1 MLRKGPTH
9 DLTVPIPPQTLS
21 EILMRKDPLLSL
33 TSGQSIATSALLD
46 VFQSRYSNSTAYS
59 YLCAL
64 RSMLRAGVQLDEAE
78 PVRLFHA
85 ALCAEQPARGRRL
98 HHALVHVR
106 RTYGLMVGAGWGF
119 LTDRAPGR
127 PQRDIPPVDAAAGL
141 YIDFEKDL
149 LVQGIKP
156 ASAAKTRYHCERV
169 GSLIGGRN
177 VTAPEATA
185 HLSPSYKMQLLT
197 AWGRFARWVV
207 RHQRESESESMSHVP
222 SGATRQLIHK
232 IGFALRLSATSTR
245 VGRYER
251 LEAMTWAEMVP
262 LVDEH
267 SGDVRGMRLPLSGAS
282 SDWGPDGTLTRAVEL
297 FGPRAMGLL
306 AAHHAWACPLSR
318 HDPLFPHI
326 PKSGKVLSAGALREI
341 FREVSNARKGVETPG
356 ARKKQASVTA
366 SKVEAQS
373 DRPIFADAEPI
384 ADDYDMDP
392 GFEEDD
398 EAITAFRNAALQA
411 GMSRISSR
419 LQETTEAEDAAERE
433 RLISEI
439 Q

>member
-1 MLRKGPTH
+1 
-9 DLTVPIPPQTLS
+9 
-21 EILMRKDPLLSL
+21 
-33 TSGQSIATSALLD
+33 
-46 VFQSRYSNSTAYS
+46 
-59 YLCAL
+59 
-64 RSMLRAGVQLDEAE
+64 
-78 PVRLFHA
+78 
-85 ALCAEQPARGRRL
+85 
-98 HHALVHVR
+98 
-106 RTYGLMVGAGWGF
+106 
-119 LTDRAPGR
+119 
-127 PQRDIPPVDAAAGL
+127 
-141 YIDFEKDL
+141 
-149 LVQGIKP
+149 
-156 ASAAKTRYHCERV
+156 
-169 GSLIGGRN
+169 
-177 VTAPEATA
+177 
-185 HLSPSYKMQLLT
+185 
-197 AWGRFARWVV
+197 
-207 RHQRESESESMSHVP
+207 
-222 SGATRQLIHK
+222 
-232 IGFALRLSATSTR
+232 
-245 VGRYER
+245 
-251 LEAMTWAEMVP
+251 MVP